1 MEEVYEKAEP
11 PYSGL
16 TDDEEACACTRS
28 RWCGGRAFADEH
40 RLAGVP
46 TGRAATLV
54 FSLVCIASAID
65 CVASLCTT
73 GMRLVAGA
81 ALAVCAAYNLWATW
95 TPTPLPFP
103 PTWAW
108 HKRASRAHGV
118 ESGCAGAAAAGE
130 EMGGLVAGGLTVTV
144 TPPEVGY
151 YKLCLSPKSTP
162 VQPPP
167 LQPSQRALQLT

>member
-1 MEEVYEKAEP
+1 MEEVSEKAEP

-73 GMRLVAGA
+73 GMRIHPRTPQPDVA
-81 ALAVCAAYNLWATW
+81 AVANEGN
-95 TPTPLPFP
+95 
-103 PTWAW
+103 
-108 HKRASRAHGV
+108 H
-118 ESGCAGAAAAGE
+118 
-130 EMGGLVAGGLTVTV
+130 LTVLI
-144 TPPEVGY
+144 PNGG
-151 YKLCLSPKSTP
+151 
-162 VQPPP
+162 QH
-167 LQPSQRALQLT
+167 R

>member
-118 ESGCAGAAAAGE
+118 ESGCAGAAAMVLFHTLLIAIAGAIVAATLAYNFVPWSD
-130 EMGGLVAGGLTVTV
+130 LVQWNCESAKQAAWDWLRG
-144 TPPEVGY
+144 
-151 YKLCLSPKSTP
+151 S
-162 VQPPP
+162 
-167 LQPSQRALQLT
+167 